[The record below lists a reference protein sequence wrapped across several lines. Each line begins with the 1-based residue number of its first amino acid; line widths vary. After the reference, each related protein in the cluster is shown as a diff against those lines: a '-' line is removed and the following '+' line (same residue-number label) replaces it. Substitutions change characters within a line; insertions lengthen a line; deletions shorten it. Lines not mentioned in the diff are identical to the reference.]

1 VTNIPAPGLDPPD
14 RIELRGLRALG
25 THGVLPEE
33 RDRPQPFEIDIDMEV
48 DLRRAGRSDHLA
60 DTIDYGA
67 VAEAAAAAVAGP
79 HVDLL
84 EHLADRIATAAWE
97 AARRQSLASAPP
109 RGPEDRDRAGSAP
122 DRPGMAPTVADQLPP
137 AALRVLPS
145 PVPVVTGVTVS
156 VRKLRPPVG
165 VDMRSAGVRIHR
177 YPDELASWP
186 GPDRGAGDRSALR

>member
-1 VTNIPAPGLDPPD
+1 VTNVPAPGVDPPD
-14 RIELRGLRALG
+14 RIELRGLRVLG

-48 DLRRAGRSDHLA
+48 DLRRAGRSDQLA

-67 VAEAAAAAVAGP
+67 VAEAVAAAVAGP

-97 AARRQSLASAPP
+97 AARRQSVPSALR
-109 RGPEDRDRAGSAP
+109 RGPQDRDRGESAADPAGP
-122 DRPGMAPTVADQLPP
+122 PTGPDQLRP
-137 AALRVLPS
+137 AGLRVLPS
-145 PVPVVTGVTVS
+145 PVPVITGITVS

-177 YPDELASWP
+177 YPDELAAWP
-186 GPDRGAGDRSALR
+186 GPDRGGGGRSTPR